1 MTDLFDQIKQEL
13 KDNTPIFDSVS
24 NTLRP
29 LMQSSEIVGGLKALI
44 SLSEKITERVN
55 TGNKITGEDIM
66 RFIDQV
72 REEVVRNRRG

>member
-1 MTDLFDQIKQEL
+1 MSDVFEQIKQEL
-13 KDNTPIFDSVS
+13 KENTPIFDSVS
-24 NTLRP
+24 NTLKP

-55 TGNKITGEDIM
+55 SGYKLTGDDIM

-72 REEVVRNRRG
+72 RDETVRNRRG